1 MKKIFLTL
9 SSILLLNIFVH
20 AQTLEDAFSKSYAY
34 ETATNYTEAISVL
47 KTVYNAKSY
56 ELNLRLGYLNYLAKK
71 YNESTDYYN
80 KAIELMPFS
89 VEAKLGLALPLSMT
103 NNWKKITE
111 LYTDILKIDPQNSTI
126 LYRMG
131 LISFT
136 NKDYNAAYKYY
147 EKLVNMYPFSYD
159 GLLMY
164 AWTNYQLGKYAD
176 AKTLF
181 NKVLLLSPGDKSAK
195 EGLGLIK

>member
-9 SSILLLNIFVH
+9 VSILVLHFFVD
-20 AQTLEDAFSKSYAY
+20 AQSLEEAFSKSYAY
-34 ETATNYTEAISVL
+34 ETSTNYTEAINVL
-47 KTVYNAKSY
+47 KAVYNPTNY
-56 ELNLRLGYLNYLAKK
+56 ELNLRLGYLNYEAKK
-71 YNESTDYYN
+71 YAESVEYYT
-80 KAIELMPFS
+80 KSVDLMPFS
-89 VEAKLGLALPLSMT
+89 IEAKLGLALPLSMT
-103 NNWKKITE
+103 NNWKRITE
-111 LYTDILKIDPQNSTI
+111 LYTDILKIDPQNSTV

-136 NKDYNAAYKYY
+136 NKDYNSAYKYY

-164 AWTNYQLGKYAD
+164 AWTNYQLGKFAD
-176 AKTLF
+176 AKILF
-181 NKVLLLSPGDKSAK
+181 NKVLLLSPADKSAK